1 MYSCKM
7 CRIKC
12 IFGCSSRVKRRHV
25 CGNERSRIHQRLVHY
40 LGSCEWVF
48 ASMHMCA
55 AVMCV
60 SGQRWLTADG
70 EHIVLDLC
78 SDLDAA
84 PPLSVVSPTQTRH
97 VGHTALMDV
106 HHAVWMEGDRK
117 RDMLNHNPNLQ
128 MHCVQDDTWI
138 YIYKCDLL
146 KIRRKGKVLSFY
158 QRPVEPIL

>member
-1 MYSCKM
+1 MYSCEM
-7 CRIKC
+7 CRTKC
-12 IFGCSSRVKRRHV
+12 IFGSSSRVKRRHV
-25 CGNERSRIHQRLVHY
+25 CGNERSRIHQRVVHY
-40 LGSCEWVF
+40 LGSCKWVF

-55 AVMCV
+55 AEMCV

-106 HHAVWMEGDRK
+106 HHAIWMEGDRK
-117 RDMLNHNPNLQ
+117 RERCYTTTPTYRCALCKRWYINL
-128 MHCVQDDTWI
+128 
-138 YIYKCDLL
+138 YIS
-146 KIRRKGKVLSFY
+146 VTF
-158 QRPVEPIL
+158 